1 MLEPGSF
8 HILAEKAES
17 NACFIAAVLFLPN
30 STVGMAV
37 ARSIEQ
43 FAQGHA
49 GKQCVF
55 FCQPPWFLDSHL
67 RACVFVGHRRR
78 KAAGRCVEN
87 GQNSHVMTMPGDL
100 GEQVGHV
107 CMLSSSGCQ
116 SGEEAYSLLL
126 PIPCYL
132 NRLQNLSFCHL

>member
-1 MLEPGSF
+1 MPVLLLQFSF
-8 HILAEKAES
+8 YLIPLLGWLWH
-17 NACFIAAVLFLPN
+17 
-30 STVGMAV
+30 G
-37 ARSIEQ
+37 SIEQ